1 VYWRSFQG
9 VERPELDVDYS
20 PPSSAEIKS
29 QWSYT
34 SIPHMLLKHGQNNFT
49 SPPPLLPKVLILFTN
64 VGTSQLKGILLS
76 GILLA
81 PFDHRYKNSVGLNFS
96 KIKV

>member
-1 VYWRSFQG
+1 VYRRSFQG
-9 VERPELDVDYS
+9 VERPQLDVDDS
-20 PPSSAEIKS
+20 PPPSAEIKN

-49 SPPPLLPKVLILFTN
+49 SPPPLIPKVLILFTN
-64 VGTSQLKGILLS
+64 GGTSPFKGILLS

-81 PFDHRYKNSVGLNFS
+81 PLDHRYKNSAGLNF
-96 KIKV
+96 